1 MEKES
6 DSVNTAKPSLKTI
19 LLFVSY
25 LIIALSFYYLLAHNV
40 PNQFS
45 FGFFQVVFAV
55 IGALAFTAA
64 FVWIEVFMYTN
75 RYLGLVIGLLLNGA
89 MVYAL
94 YLEFEGPK
102 TLFFAL
108 AGTIVTLIYLGICFV
123 QVKKKV

>member
-6 DSVNTAKPSLKTI
+6 DSPSTAKPSLKTV
-19 LLFVSY
+19 LLFISY
-25 LIIALSFYYLLAHNV
+25 LIIALSFYYLLAHNL

-45 FGFFQVVFAV
+45 FGFFQVVFAA
-55 IGALAFTAA
+55 IGALTFTAA
-64 FVWIEVFMYTN
+64 FVWIEGFMYTN

-102 TLFFAL
+102 TLLFAL